1 MNFSLQLWSI
11 HNETAKDFK
20 KAIQMVHTHG
30 WNGVEFAGFGG
41 LDATQMKELLAENQL
56 YAVGSHTGIDQFEN
70 ELEDLLAYHQE
81 IGAEYMIIP
90 CAEFKTKE
98 ALQRVIDVLNHAA
111 PIAKKY
117 GIKVGY
123 HNHAHEFETMDGKYI
138 LDLIAEGTSEDVIL
152 EIDVF
157 WVLYA
162 GVDPY
167 KYIEKWGKRVELVHL
182 KQIAADKKTDTILE
196 DGIIDMKKIVDSAK
210 FATHLVVEQEGDV
223 DEVDA
228 SKKNIEFLR
237 KIF

>member
-1 MNFSLQLWSI
+1 MEKINVQVYSLVSEQMTPAEKLQTI
-11 HNETAKDFK
+11 AKLGY
-20 KAIQMVHTHG
+20 T
-30 WNGVEFAGFGG
+30 
-41 LDATQMKELLAENQL
+41 
-56 YAVGSHTGIDQFEN
+56 
-70 ELEDLLAYHQE
+70 
-81 IGAEYMIIP
+81 GAEFTLDFTQVPIEEMKKII
-90 CAEFKTKE
+90 AETGLEVPSAHVALDKIEEVLPYFAELGTKYVICPMTDFANKEE
-98 ALQRVIDVLNHAA
+98 AKEVAEELNRLGH
-111 PIAKKY
+111 IAKQY